1 MGPTHPR
8 GGGVRMR
15 SLRVV
20 LLRRLYRVAWRGVQL
35 RALVWRRRGDGVK
48 CVLTHGGEVL
58 LVRHT
63 YGRRDTWY
71 LPGGAVRR
79 DEPPPRAGAREMEE
93 ELGLRELGLEGA
105 GRVRHPP
112 GGDHGAPHL
121 HATRSFPIPR
131 WCAST
136 PWRSRRPA
144 GMTPGGCR
152 SRAGARSIRCS
163 RCCPVPRPEGQRSLH
178 RRRRGV
184 YHGACR
190 RAQHTP
196 QREPRGWVRCLKG

>member
-1 MGPTHPR
+1 
-8 GGGVRMR
+8 VR

-79 DEPPPRAGAREMEE
+79 GEPPPLAAAREMEE
-93 ELGLRELGLEGA
+93 ELGVRDLGLRELAAFDTRLEGIT
-105 GRVRHPP
+105 VR
-112 GGDHGAPHL
+112 L
-121 HATRSFPIPR
+121 TCMHAELPDPALVRIDPVEIAEAR
-131 WCAST
+131 W
-136 PWRSRRPA
+136 
-144 GMTPGGCR
+144 
-152 SRAGARSIRCS
+152 
-163 RCCPVPRPEGQRSLH
+163 
-178 RRRRGV
+178 
-184 YHGACR
+184 Y
-190 RAQHTP
+190 
-196 QREPRGWVRCLKG
+196 EPRRLPLPRGSEVDPLLALLPGAAS